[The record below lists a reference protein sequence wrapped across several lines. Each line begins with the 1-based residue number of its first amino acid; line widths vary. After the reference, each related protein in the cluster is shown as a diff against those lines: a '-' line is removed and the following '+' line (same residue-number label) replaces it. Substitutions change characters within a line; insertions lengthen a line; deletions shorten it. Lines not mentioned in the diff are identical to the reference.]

1 VAYNSSP
8 FFYDSYSFLLIS
20 FERCGSFVRRIL
32 TALVMSLIPTILFRY
47 LLTILV
53 VGGVLSVPMDVQHG
67 KERKE
72 VREARSLVPSP
83 FLF

>member
-1 VAYNSSP
+1 
-8 FFYDSYSFLLIS
+8 
-20 FERCGSFVRRIL
+20 
-32 TALVMSLIPTILFRY
+32 MSLIPTILFRY